1 MPLLD
6 SPPCQ
11 FPLILKVFSAF
22 SENKLPRKRCSAD
35 PAAAEDDVAVVE
47 NSGLAG
53 GDGALRGI
61 ECDARDGDAERLDG
75 GGRGL
80 VLVADFCEGAKRGR
94 RLIARNPIHAFNF
107 TYRLSEDIVFAD
119 DDAVLLR
126 INREDVERLAGGEA
140 QALALADCKI
150 VKAAVAGDHRARLVG
165 DFSFSALQGNSALL
179 RIRPDEL
186 HVVAGGHEA
195 QLHAFRLF
203 PDRQVGWAGQE
214 RAL

>member
-22 SENKLPRKRCSAD
+22 SENKLPRNRCSAD

-53 GDGALRGI
+53 GDGALRGV
-61 ECDARDGDAERLDG
+61 ECDARDGGAERLDC

-80 VLVADFCEGAKRGR
+80 VLVANFREGAKRGG
-94 RLIARNPIHAFNF
+94 RLIAGNPIDAFDF
-107 TYRLSEDIVFAD
+107 ACRLSEDIVFAD

-126 INREDVERLAGGEA
+126 INREDVEGLAGGEA
-140 QALALADCKI
+140 QALALADRKI
-150 VKAAVAGDHRARLVG
+150 LNAVVAADHVPALVNH
-165 DFSFSALQGNSALL
+165 FSFSPPQGNSALL
-179 RIRPDEL
+179 RIRPDEIDI
-186 HVVAGGHEA
+186 VAGRDREPPPG
-195 QLHAFRLF
+195 F
-203 PDRQVGWAGQE
+203 PPIPAETGGGGR
-214 RAL
+214 RH

>member
-22 SENKLPRKRCSAD
+22 SENKLPRNRCSAD

-53 GDGALRGI
+53 GDGALRGV
-61 ECDARDGDAERLDG
+61 ERGARDGNVERLDC

-80 VLVADFCEGAKRGR
+80 VLVANFREGAKRGG
-94 RLIARNPIHAFNF
+94 RLIAGNPIDAFNF
-107 TYRLSEDIVFAD
+107 ACRLSEDIVFAD

-140 QALALADCKI
+140 EALALADRKI
-150 VKAAVAGDHRARLVG
+150 VNAVVAADRIAVLVYG
-165 DFSFSALQGNSALL
+165 FSLSVVQRDFALL
-179 RIRPDEL
+179 
-186 HVVAGGHEA
+186 
-195 QLHAFRLF
+195 
-203 PDRQVGWAGQE
+203 
-214 RAL
+214 